1 MSTPPWDRNN
11 LTDLDQLIQAIEE
24 ESLKNLDVT
33 MELMKRYQKP
43 VILSAWVNSEVK
55 DSELYKKLESNYL
68 TPYPT
73 PDRAANALARLVGY
87 SEYLGLVVSP

>member
-1 MSTPPWDRNN
+1 
-11 LTDLDQLIQAIEE
+11 
-24 ESLKNLDVT
+24 

-55 DSELYKKLESNYL
+55 DSELYKKLERNYL

-73 PDRAANALARLVGY
+73 PDRAANALARLTEYSGY
-87 SEYLGLVVSP
+87 RGVARR